1 MVMVGIDS
9 GSLTAQVGD
18 LVLVVGGHFAM
29 FYICQTNCCNGFAV
43 KTAPLMLSGVL
54 PCALLHGAATWHLM
68 T

>member
-29 FYICQTNCCNGFAV
+29 FYICQTNCCNGFAM
-43 KTAPLMLSGVL
+43 KIAPLMLSGSCRVPYCMVL
-54 PCALLHGAATWHLM
+54 PLGI
-68 T
+68 